1 MHKEQREEWDDWTAY
16 WVFFVLFLSSTM
28 IAFKSGFD
36 EIRKD
41 PSTGALGNIKG
52 VFLHYVHMA
61 YIGCLAFIAIKH
73 L

>member
-1 MHKEQREEWDDWTAY
+1 
-16 WVFFVLFLSSTM
+16 M